1 MPAFDRRRWTPVLAV
16 VVLVL
21 VWWLQQRGV
30 LAPAAP
36 TTGRSAPSGTQPS
49 GAPTRGPGA
58 DEAPSRAGTDA
69 GYAPRS
75 ATPADALPGGGLAAH
90 EGRNGGHTLDRHVG
104 RTLDQL
110 KARARDEAKREVS
123 TFPDAATADRA
134 VADVLY
140 RKRTAIAAWLADG
153 PDGLRDF
160 QATLDAAVGT
170 VWRADRGRAQAGRT
184 VVVVLAPSR
193 AFREGFRIHTAYVTL
208 P

>member
-30 LAPAAP
+30 LAPAPSGPGAAP
-36 TTGRSAPSGTQPS
+36 TSGTQPS
-49 GAPTRGPGA
+49 GAPTRGPAAGA
-58 DEAPSRAGTDA
+58 PPSRTATEA
-69 GYAPRS
+69 RYAPRS
-75 ATPADALPGGGLAAH
+75 AAPADAIPGGGLAAH

-104 RTLDQL
+104 RTVDQL

-123 TFPDAATADRA
+123 TFPDEAAADRA
-134 VADVLY
+134 VAEVLY
-140 RKRTAIAAWLADG
+140 RKRTAVAAWLADG
-153 PDGLRDF
+153 PDGLRDV

-170 VWRADRGRAQAGRT
+170 VWRTDRGRAQPGRT
-184 VVVVLAPSR
+184 VVVVLAPHR
-193 AFREGFRIHTAYVTL
+193 GFPEGFRVHTAYVTL

>member
-1 MPAFDRRRWTPVLAV
+1 MPTFDRRRWTPVLAV

-30 LAPAAP
+30 LAP
-36 TTGRSAPSGTQPS
+36 SAPGADTPTAPGTQPT
-49 GAPTRGPGA
+49 GAPTRGPVAGA
-58 DEAPSRAGTDA
+58 PPRAAA
-69 GYAPRS
+69 GGRYDPRS
-75 ATPADALPGGGLAAH
+75 AGPADAIPGGGLAAH

-123 TFPDAATADRA
+123 TFPDEAAADRA
-134 VADVLY
+134 VAEVLY
-140 RKRTAIAAWLADG
+140 RKRTAVAAWLADT
-153 PDGLRDF
+153 PDGLHDV
-160 QATLDAAVGT
+160 QTTLDAAVGT
-170 VWRADRGRAQAGRT
+170 VWRADRGRAQPGRT